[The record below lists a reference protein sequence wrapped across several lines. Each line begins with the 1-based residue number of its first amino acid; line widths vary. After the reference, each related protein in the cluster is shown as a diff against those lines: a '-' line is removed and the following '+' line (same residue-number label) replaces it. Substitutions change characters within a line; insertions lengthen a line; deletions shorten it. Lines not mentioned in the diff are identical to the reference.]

1 MSRQPFVLVFE
12 YEIADERAAD
22 VFTSAID
29 VLRTTLASIPP
40 LAQPFNV
47 TAFPNDEADAVTR
60 KLFDRDC
67 VPPGQ
72 TVEGRSGEA
81 P

>member
-1 MSRQPFVLVFE
+1 MSRQPYLLVFE

-22 VFTSAID
+22 VFTQAVD
-29 VLRTTLASIPP
+29 MLRNALAAIPP

-47 TAFPNDEADAVTR
+47 TAFVGSGADEAAR
-60 KLFDRDC
+60 KLFERDC